1 MGSLCSTS
9 TETITTPTS
18 TVSGTTLPEWVSQ
31 GGQDIFNWAKTLSK
45 QPFQPYEGPR
55 VAGLTGLQQSGLDQA
70 ASNMGAYT
78 PYVNEAAN
86 MTRNA
91 SQNFDAAA
99 AEKYMNPYNQLVT
112 NRAVDEFNRDS
123 AQQGLKLNNAAGQAS
138 AFGGSRHA
146 ILEAEMERNRQQ
158 QVGDMQLKGNQAG
171 YNTAFN
177 QFGADQSRALGAAGQ
192 LGTLGQLGQGMAQ
205 TDVMNAYNTG
215 TLEQQQNQ
223 RNLDVGY
230 QDYLEQ
236 REYPYRQTNFALGAL
251 KGTPYDTKTTTSGL
265 ATQMIPSSSPLM
277 QGAGALGSLY
287 GGYKLFN
294 SS

>member
-9 TETITTPTS
+9 TETITSPTS
-18 TVSGTTLPEWVSQ
+18 TVTGTTLPEWVSQ
-31 GGQDIFNWAKTLSK
+31 GGQDIFNWAKTLAK

-55 VAGLTGLQQSGLDQA
+55 VAGLTSLQQSGLDQA
-70 ASNMGAYT
+70 ATNMGTYT
-78 PYVNEAAN
+78 PYVNEAAE
-86 MTRNA
+86 MTRTA
-91 SQNFDAAA
+91 SQPWDATA
-99 AEKYMNPYNQLVT
+99 AEKYMNPYQLVT

-123 AQQGLKLNNAAGQAS
+123 SRQGLKLNNAAGQAS

-171 YNTAFN
+171 YNTAFS
-177 QFGADQSRALGAAGQ
+177 QFGADQARGLGAAGQ

-205 TDVMNAYNTG
+205 ADVMNAYNAG

-251 KGTPYDTKTTTSGL
+251 KGTPYETGTTTTGTSTKT
-265 ATQMIPSSSPLM
+265 IPSSSPLM

-294 SS
+294 SP